1 MLAVDDGQPVVV
13 IHQLVRGVGHAC
25 GAGHGW
31 ALFLLSPGDHASFRA
46 QGASSIQASETTIR
60 EVVADVD
67 GAVAQLN
74 QRTAELRERGE
85 SVRLQVQQLMQAMD
99 KRSHTQL
106 RLQQTVE
113 GLSVAAISYYLVG
126 LYKYLAESAKSLGLL
141 ADSQLATGL
150 AVPLCIGLVW
160 FSLRR
165 LKRRLKLGEG

>member
-1 MLAVDDGQPVVV
+1 EFLQRRLTPAWRTSEAAEQSLNDLARRVQ
-13 IHQLVRGVGHAC
+13 R
-25 GAGHGW
+25 
-31 ALFLLSPGDHASFRA
+31 
-46 QGASSIQASETTIR
+46 ASELLRTRIDLTI
-60 EVVADVD
+60 ET
-67 GAVAQLN
+67 QN
-74 QRTAELRERGE
+74 
-85 SVRLQVQQLMQAMD
+85 QQLMQAMD

-126 LYKYLAESAKSLGLL
+126 LCKYLAESAKSLGLL

>member
-1 MLAVDDGQPVVV
+1 MNRTLLAFDV
-13 IHQLVRGVGHAC
+13 
-25 GAGHGW
+25 
-31 ALFLLSPGDHASFRA
+31 LLATTEELLELATSNRDHFDRA
-46 QGASSIQASETTIR
+46 RASELLRTRIDLTI
-60 EVVADVD
+60 ET
-67 GAVAQLN
+67 QN
-74 QRTAELRERGE
+74 
-85 SVRLQVQQLMQAMD
+85 QQLMQAMD

-126 LYKYLAESAKSLGLL
+126 LCKYLAESAKSLGLL